1 MHALAGDGKAEIAFA
16 FCWGFVVESSAPGR
30 RQEKTTTTAVAGVL
44 RALLKV
50 YALKIGG
57 NDRAPPVK
65 IAVRSQLVP
74 SLVSLAGALTGI
86 VAVGFVA
93 SYFSLP
99 LLIAP
104 FGASVVLLFSVYD
117 SPLAQPRNTVL
128 GHVMS
133 GLIGAAAALLHA
145 TYFAGGE
152 KYVLIAISVAVSIFA
167 MQILRLTH
175 PPAGATAFL
184 ASTAVTDAG
193 SLAGF
198 MIPVATGALILVAVA
213 IAFNNAIPKRRY
225 PVYW

>member
-1 MHALAGDGKAEIAFA
+1 
-16 FCWGFVVESSAPGR
+16 
-30 RQEKTTTTAVAGVL
+30 
-44 RALLKV
+44 
-50 YALKIGG
+50 
-57 NDRAPPVK
+57 
-65 IAVRSQLVP
+65 
-74 SLVSLAGALTGI
+74 
-86 VAVGFVA
+86 
-93 SYFSLP
+93 
-99 LLIAP
+99 
-104 FGASVVLLFSVYD
+104 
-117 SPLAQPRNTVL
+117 
-128 GHVMS
+128 MS

-184 ASTAVTDAG
+184 ASTAVADAG

>member
-1 MHALAGDGKAEIAFA
+1 ML
-16 FCWGFVVESSAPGR
+16 
-30 RQEKTTTTAVAGVL
+30 KT
-44 RALLKV
+44 
-50 YALKIGG
+50 YAMKIGC
-57 NDRAPPVK
+57 NDDRTPPVK
-65 IAVRSQLVP
+65 IAARSQLVP
-74 SLVSLAGALTGI
+74 SLASLAGALAGI

-133 GLIGAAAALLHA
+133 GAIGAAAALLHIA
-145 TYFAGGE
+145 YFASGGEE

-184 ASTAVTDAG
+184 ASTAVTDAS
-193 SLAGF
+193 SLVWF
-198 MIPVATGALILVAVA
+198 MIPVAAGALILVAVA